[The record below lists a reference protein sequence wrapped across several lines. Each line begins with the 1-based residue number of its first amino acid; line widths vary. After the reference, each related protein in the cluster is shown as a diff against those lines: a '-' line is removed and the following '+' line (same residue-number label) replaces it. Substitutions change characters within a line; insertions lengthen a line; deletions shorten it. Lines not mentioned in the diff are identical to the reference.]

1 MKRERVRRALVPR
14 GILLAVVTIVC
25 LLLPTGNNFYTDAY
39 WMNRLFP
46 QGSPAILLVGPR
58 VFLAEPLF
66 WGVLLFF
73 LLGCLDI
80 LLPAQTAKLRLP
92 KPARWLLRAIALL
105 LAAGLL
111 YWLTGMALGVVLPPM
126 PVGIGFWLTRHYPL
140 FAILWCLDAVM
151 WQFSLWNAA

>member
-111 YWLTGMALGVVLPPM
+111 YWLTGMARCQ
-126 PVGIGFWLTRHYPL
+126 WE
-140 FAILWCLDAVM
+140 
-151 WQFSLWNAA
+151 